1 METPPPDP
9 GTCEKME
16 RACSSVG
23 HMRLPTGIGC
33 CEVDGGRS
41 ILLYQEW
48 NLRFRYTVSNPG
60 WTLGG
65 VTMLRNTMRAAL
77 TAVGL
82 IGMTSLA
89 SLAASP
95 FEGVW
100 RVKDTAGQP
109 FEITLSSGGV
119 AKATRGEG
127 MTGTWKEEGNAA
139 VISWKTG
146 WTTKITKEGDKY
158 KKTAYRKGQAS
169 DAPPANSSDAERA
182 K

>member
-1 METPPPDP
+1 M
-9 GTCEKME
+9 
-16 RACSSVG
+16 
-23 HMRLPTGIGC
+23 I
-33 CEVDGGRS
+33 
-41 ILLYQEW
+41 
-48 NLRFRYTVSNPG
+48 
-60 WTLGG
+60 
-65 VTMLRNTMRAAL
+65 RNTMRAAV
-77 TAVGL
+77 TAACL

-89 SLAASP
+89 SLAASA

-100 RVKDTAGQP
+100 RVKDTAGRP

-139 VISWKTG
+139 VIRWKTG
-146 WTTKITKEGDKY
+146 WTTKITKEGDQY
-158 KKTAYRKGQAS
+158 KKTAYRKGQAL